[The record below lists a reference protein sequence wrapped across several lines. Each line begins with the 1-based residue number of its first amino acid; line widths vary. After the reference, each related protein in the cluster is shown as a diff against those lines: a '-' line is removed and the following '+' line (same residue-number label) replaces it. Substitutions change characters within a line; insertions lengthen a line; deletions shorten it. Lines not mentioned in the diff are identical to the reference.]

1 LKIGLRGFWKL
12 SMKRAAPGKQSR
24 RPEPA
29 GSPEVLPRGLLSGLL
44 DRGKLLLCLDYDGT
58 LSKITS
64 VPAEARPAPLIRA
77 SLKRLVRHRSRI
89 EIAIVSGRDLD
100 TLRELLGLQRS
111 MWLIG
116 THGLEMS
123 DRNGRR
129 HLAAGARDFATDIER
144 LRRWMKRQIQLKSGL
159 AVEEKR
165 LALALH
171 YRSAE
176 PSATAMARAALR
188 RFVRRECPRLKIL
201 EGNMVD
207 EILPRG
213 IGGKGF
219 AVRWLRDSMTE
230 RPDSIAYF
238 GDDTTDED
246 AFFELRSNGMTVLVG
261 PRRRSWAHYRIAG
274 PPAVAALLQGL
285 ASKLEGRSVVPR
297 SSWKT

>member
-1 LKIGLRGFWKL
+1 
-12 SMKRAAPGKQSR
+12 MKRAAPGKQSQ

-44 DRGKLLLCLDYDGT
+44 DGGKLLLCLDYDGT
-58 LSKITS
+58 LSEITS
-64 VPAEARPAPLIRA
+64 VPAEARPAPLVRA

-89 EIAIVSGRDLD
+89 EIAIVSGRDLG
-100 TLRELLGLQRS
+100 TLRDLLGLRRS
-111 MWLIG
+111 IWLIG

-123 DRNGRR
+123 DRSGRR
-129 HLAAGARDFATDIER
+129 QLAAGALDFATDIEC
-144 LRRWMKRQIQLKSGL
+144 LRRWMRQQIQAKSGL
-159 AVEEKR
+159 IVEEKR

-176 PSATAMARAALR
+176 PSATAVARAALR
-188 RFVRRECPRLKIL
+188 RFVSRECPRLKIV
-201 EGNMVD
+201 EGKMVD

-213 IGGKGF
+213 VGGKGF

-246 AFFELRSNGMTVLVG
+246 AFFELRSKGVTILVG
-261 PRRRSWAHYRIAG
+261 PRRRSWARYRIAG
-274 PPAVAALLQGL
+274 PPAVAALLRGL
-285 ASKLEGRSVVPR
+285 VTKLEGRSVVRR
-297 SSWKT
+297 SL

>member
-1 LKIGLRGFWKL
+1 
-12 SMKRAAPGKQSR
+12 MKRAAPGKQSR

-29 GSPEVLPRGLLSGLL
+29 SSPEGLPRGLLSALL

-58 LSKITS
+58 LSEITD
-64 VPAEARPAPLIRA
+64 VPAEARPAPLVRA
-77 SLKRLVRHRSRI
+77 SLKRLVRHRSQI

-100 TLRELLGLQRS
+100 TLRELLGLRRS

-129 HLAAGARDFATDIER
+129 QLAPGALDFATDMEC
-144 LRRWMKRQIQLKSGL
+144 LQRWMKQQIQAKSGL
-159 AVEEKR
+159 VVEEKP

-171 YRSAE
+171 YRSAD
-176 PSATAMARAALR
+176 PSVTAAVRPVLR
-188 RFVRRECPRLKIL
+188 QFVSRECPRLKIL

-219 AVRWLRDSMTE
+219 AVRWLQESMME

-246 AFFELRSNGMTVLVG
+246 AFFELRRNGVTILVG
-261 PRRRSWAHYRIAG
+261 PRRRSWAHYCVSG
-274 PPAVAALLQGL
+274 PPAVAALLLGL
-285 ASKLEGRSVVPR
+285 ATKLEGGSVGRSHNGNR
-297 SSWKT
+297 GAWK